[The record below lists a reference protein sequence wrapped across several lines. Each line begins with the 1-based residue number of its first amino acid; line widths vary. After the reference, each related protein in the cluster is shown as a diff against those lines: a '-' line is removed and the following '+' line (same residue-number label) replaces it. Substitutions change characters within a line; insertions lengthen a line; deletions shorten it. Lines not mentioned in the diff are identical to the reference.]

1 MVEMEERQLLEYG
14 VVGIWCRR
22 HDRTTVSRGE
32 EETLRGILKTKKQL

>member
-22 HDRTTVSRGE
+22 HDRTTVREMPLVGVKRKPYVE
-32 EETLRGILKTKKQL
+32 F